1 MITIAFFSSSI
12 NSKNRQ
18 NIRPNVDDIQKLTK
32 AMIQKPYKP
41 IEVESLKKE
50 KSYNDE
56 IDMLNAQIVG
66 LDESKLQKGTNDEP
80 TLYTTV
86 VKPKA
91 TSVMHENQGPEFG
104 ISTDVG
110 TASLLKQNQ
119 SEAIKLAQG
128 QYAIPVS
135 INKSPVVEDATLS
148 GYETPSF
155 LHKDEK
161 QVASKKH
168 NASKQAIKKMI
179 SNKKADKKE
188 KKKIKS
194 QLKMNIPSQP
204 MSNPDLSATS
214 VYDLNYVK
222 NSVSAVTRM
231 SQKNNAMKAEWKRLR
246 DDTQVLSKRLK
257 DQVNVLLKSK
267 TISNKLDDIMKKYQ
281 IKMKTDEMS
290 KIRLVDRVAAKRE
303 LKNKLFKEVE
313 GLRTAS
319 SNYSRVAKINKDDI
333 KNIVNKIKSKLGNSQ

>member
-1 MITIAFFSSSI
+1 
-12 NSKNRQ
+12 
-18 NIRPNVDDIQKLTK
+18 
-32 AMIQKPYKP
+32 MIQKPYKP

-50 KSYNDE
+50 KSYNNE

-66 LDESKLQKGTNDEP
+66 LDETRIQKGTNDEP

-91 TSVMHENQGPEFG
+91 TSVMHENQGPQFG
-104 ISTDVG
+104 ISTDAG
-110 TASLLKQNQ
+110 TASLLKQSQ
-119 SEAIKLAQG
+119 SEAMKLAEG
-128 QYAIPVS
+128 QYTIPVR
-135 INKSPVVEDATLS
+135 INKGGVVEDATLS

-161 QVASKKH
+161 KIDHKKLNNGH
-168 NASKQAIKKMI
+168 QAIKKLI

-194 QLKMNIPSQP
+194 QLKINIPSQP

-222 NSVSAVTRM
+222 NAVSAATQM
-231 SQKNNAMKAEWKRLR
+231 SQKKKAMKAECKRLR
-246 DDTQVLSKRLK
+246 DGAKVLSKQLN

-267 TISNKLDDIMKKYQ
+267 TVSNKLDDIMKKYQ

-303 LKNKLFKEVE
+303 LKNKLFKEVQ

-319 SNYSRVAKINKDDI
+319 SNYNRVAKINKNDI
-333 KNIVNKIKSKLGNSQ
+333 KNIVSKIKSKLGNSQ